1 MLVDAL
7 QRRVD
12 MSIAEG
18 LLAEF
23 DMEMASSRRTLERLP
38 EDKLDWKPDPKSMSL
53 GRLAGHVA
61 EMPGWAA
68 LTMTTDELDF
78 SKGAYT
84 PAEAQSREHVLQ
96 LADENV
102 KAARAAIA
110 AASDADFT
118 KPWTLRSGEQVFFT
132 MPKIAVIRG
141 MVMNHTIHH
150 RGQLTVYY
158 RMNGVPVPALY
169 GPSAD
174 EPGFMASSATAS

>member
-1 MLVDAL
+1 
-7 QRRVD
+7 
-12 MSIAEG
+12 MSIAQG

-23 DMEMASSRRTLERLP
+23 DMETASTRRTLERLP
-38 EDKLDWKPDPKSMSL
+38 EDKLDWTPDPKSMSL
-53 GRLAGHVA
+53 GRLAAHVA

-68 LTMTTDELDF
+68 MTMNTDELDF
-78 SKGAYT
+78 AKGSYV
-84 PAEAQSREHVLQ
+84 PAVATSREQILKI
-96 LADENV
+96 ADENAA
-102 KAARAAIA
+102 AARAAIA
-110 AASDADFT
+110 AASDADFM
-118 KPWTLRSGEQVFFT
+118 KPWSLRQGDQIFFT

-174 EPGFMASSATAS
+174 EPGFTAAATA

>member
-1 MLVDAL
+1 
-7 QRRVD
+7 
-12 MSIAEG
+12 MSIAQG

-23 DMEMASSRRTLERLP
+23 DMEMANTRTTLARIP
-38 EDKLDWKPDPKSMSL
+38 EDKLEWKPDPKSMSL
-53 GRLAGHVA
+53 GRLAAHVA

-68 LTMTTDELDF
+68 LTMGTDELDF
-78 SKGAYT
+78 AAGGYT
-84 PAEAQSREHVLQ
+84 PAVAESREHVLKI
-96 LADENV
+96 ADENV

-110 AASDADFT
+110 AASDADFM
-118 KPWTLRSGEQVFFT
+118 KPWTLRNGDQIYFT

-158 RMNGVPVPALY
+158 RMNGVPIPALY

-174 EPGFMASSATAS
+174 EPGFTAAASA

>member
-1 MLVDAL
+1 
-7 QRRVD
+7 
-12 MSIAEG
+12 MSIAQG

-23 DMEMASSRRTLERLP
+23 DMETASTRRTLARLP
-38 EDKLDWKPDPKSMSL
+38 EDKLDFAPDPKSMTL
-53 GRLAGHVA
+53 GRLAAHVA

-68 LTMTTDELDF
+68 LTLSTDELDF
-78 SKGAYT
+78 GKANFT
-84 PAEAQSREHVLQ
+84 PAVATSREQVLA
-96 LADENV
+96 LADENA

-110 AASDADFT
+110 AATDADFM
-118 KPWTLRSGEQVFFT
+118 KPWTLRSGDQIFFT

-158 RMNGVPVPALY
+158 RMTGVPVPALY

-174 EPGFMASSATAS
+174 ETAFPSAAAAGA